1 MIGRATGLVQ
11 HRVSEPEGLQI
22 QTIDEGV
29 NHADRILSGDVFIQ
43 RFGEED
49 HLVAVAAFDVV
60 HGDPLAR
67 QVERMRLLWHR
78 EALITQSLAGA
89 DQGCTALMIL
99 YRES

>member
-1 MIGRATGLVQ
+1 MVGGPSGLVQ

-29 NHADRILSGDVFIQ
+29 DHTDRILSGYVFIQ

-49 HLVAVAAFDVV
+49 RLITIGAFDVV
-60 HGDPLAR
+60 YGDPLAR

-78 EALITQSLAGA
+78 EALITQS
-89 DQGCTALMIL
+89 
-99 YRES
+99 REWLGRSPG